1 MNILFLTS
9 AMKDSDFASYQHE
22 AKIKPNPSNQNF
34 YSRLIK
40 ALALNNNIFVVSQRP
55 FCKGMFRKSE
65 LPAHNTFD
73 GNIHYYYTRAFS
85 SKFKKALVES
95 ASIFATATN
104 AIKDIVSNEFIVVVD
119 TLKLNLVK
127 AAKKIGKQ
135 YNVKVVG
142 MLTDNP
148 NNLSNSSPFINKAL
162 LKQGSSLDG
171 YLSLSKGLVDVFNK
185 FAPSYVFEGLVRDEE
200 EIKKD
205 PLSDYFYFSGS
216 LYERYGV
223 KELVDVFHES
233 NIKHKLVI
241 AGNGPLAKY
250 IEEMEEKDYRILY
263 LSQISADKNF
273 SYMRNSIANINPRPL
288 DPKLDEESIPS
299 KLLEY
304 LSVGVPTISTKFPK
318 LYKVFKDD
326 VTWVETSLIET
337 LESFDLNNIKEYQ
350 KKAASARRKVFE
362 FYGTNVQGESISHFL
377 QEVNS
382 LANF

>member
-9 AMKDSDFASYQHE
+9 AMKDSDFALYQHE

-40 ALALNNNIFVVSQRP
+40 TLALKNNIFVVSQRP

-65 LPAHNTFD
+65 LPPHEVYD
-73 GNIHYYYTRAFS
+73 GDIHYYYTRAYS
-85 SKFKKALVES
+85 SKFKKALIEPR
-95 ASIFATATN
+95 SIFMTAQN
-104 AIKDIVSNEFIVVVD
+104 AVKDIVSNDFVIVVD

-127 AAKKIGKQ
+127 TARKLGKL

-148 NNLSNSSPFINKAL
+148 NNLSNPNPFINKSL
-162 LKQGSSLDG
+162 LKHGSNLDG
-171 YLSLSKGLVDVFNK
+171 YLSLSRGLVDLYNK
-185 FAPSYVFEGLVRDEE
+185 FAPSYVFEGLVKDEE
-200 EIKKD
+200 EMKKD
-205 PLSDYFYFSGS
+205 PLTDYFYFSGS

-241 AGNGPLAKY
+241 AGNGPLSKY
-250 IEEMEEKDYRILY
+250 IQEMEEKDYRILY
-263 LSQISADKNF
+263 LSQISAEKNF
-273 SYMRNSIANINPRPL
+273 SFMRNSIANINPRPL
-288 DPKLDEESIPS
+288 NQKLDEESVPS

-318 LYKVFKDD
+318 LYGIFKED
-326 VTWVETSLIET
+326 VTWVETSLKET
-337 LESFDLNNIKEYQ
+337 LESFDFNNMKEYQ
-350 KKAASARRKVFE
+350 KKAATARRKVFE
-362 FYGTNVQGESISHFL
+362 FYGVNVQSESISHFL
-377 QEVNS
+377 QEINS